1 MNPIKLYLCT
11 VKVSPLFSINVN
23 NTFNF
28 RFQLYGNG
36 FFLTTTGA
44 IVTALVFIFV
54 LIRFSYIADS
64 KDEFQFTAL
73 RLYS

>member
-1 MNPIKLYLCT
+1 
-11 VKVSPLFSINVN
+11 
-23 NTFNF
+23 
-28 RFQLYGNG
+28 LYGSG

-64 KDEFQFTAL
+64 KDVSQFTAL
-73 RLYS
+73 RLHS